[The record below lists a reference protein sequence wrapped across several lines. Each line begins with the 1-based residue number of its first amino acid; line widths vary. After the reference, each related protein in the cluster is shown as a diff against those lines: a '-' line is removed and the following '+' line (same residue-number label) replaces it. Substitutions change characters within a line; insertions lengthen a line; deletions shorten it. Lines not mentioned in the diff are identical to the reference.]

1 MSPANPPPRPP
12 LTDEEQRLLTDP
24 DYLAESSKKGP
35 IVFQDRSVQD
45 LDIQDQRFLA
55 VRFAGVDFQNTRLS
69 ATAFEQAELHEVTFT
84 ACTFDDVGFERS
96 RLERCGFDFCQ
107 MGRVRI
113 VDATAADL
121 TLQGC
126 TWKDSVFERA
136 EFQSLIDRGGS
147 FLRSQFRNV
156 RLVTPELR
164 GTRFDHAQI
173 EDVTVA
179 GGTLGGVTF
188 TAAQGRGM
196 LVQSALVDGL
206 DFVLGTWV
214 ALTFDQIHGRT
225 LRLTAVST
233 AGLSLLGCGELVGVA
248 VAGGELA
255 GLAIDRCPTLGLVS
269 FGQAKIGNLM
279 VSDSF
284 IDGAFWQGCTIADMS
299 SIERS
304 CLAGLD
310 LGRSSVDGLAIRD
323 TQLTTALGLQGAQV
337 QGLVLER
344 VSYAPDLV
352 VRADGLSYGPGA
364 RFPTP

>member
-1 MSPANPPPRPP
+1 MAPPNPSARPP
-12 LTDEEQRLLTDP
+12 LTDEEQRLLIDP
-24 DYLAESSKKGP
+24 VFLAEASKKGP
-35 IVFQDRSVQD
+35 IVFQDRSVQG
-45 LDIQDQRFLA
+45 LEIRDQGFHG
-55 VRFAGVDFQNTRLS
+55 VRFAGVDFHNTRLS
-69 ATAFEQAELHEVTFT
+69 ATAFARAALHEVTFT

-113 VDATAADL
+113 VDSSAAEL
-121 TLQGC
+121 NLQGC
-126 TWKDSVFERA
+126 TWKDSLFERA
-136 EFQSLIDRGGS
+136 EFQSLVDRGGS
-147 FLRSQFRNV
+147 FLRSQFGNL
-156 RLVTPELR
+156 RLLTPELR

-173 EDVTVA
+173 EDVAVV
-179 GGTLGGVTF
+179 GGTLAGVTF
-188 TAAQGRGM
+188 TAARGRGM

-214 ALTFDQIHGRT
+214 ALTFDQIHGRA
-225 LRLTAVST
+225 LRLTEVSST
-233 AGLSLLGCGELVGVA
+233 GLSLLGCGELVGVA
-248 VAGGELA
+248 VAGGKVA

-269 FGQAKIGNLM
+269 FGHANIDNLM

-284 IDGAFWQGCTIADMS
+284 IDGAFWQGCTIADNN

-323 TQLTTALGLQGAQV
+323 TQLTTVLGLQEARV

-364 RFPTP
+364 RFPTR